1 MSSPAQQLDAKRS
14 AYDSVNQISRTVDNW
29 CAHPIAA
36 ATVFALVV
44 AWMAV
49 GPRVHFSDGWQF
61 VMNTTSSTV
70 TFLMVFIIANSQ
82 KRDTDALLLKL
93 DLLIAANPRTKNTA
107 LEIEAQPDHV
117 TQEVRKEIRELQD
130 ETGDID

>member
-1 MSSPAQQLDAKRS
+1 MSSPAQSAEVKTT

-44 AWMAV
+44 VWIVA
-49 GPRVHFSDGWQF
+49 GPRLHFSDAWQF

-107 LEIEAQPDHV
+107 VEIEAQPDHV
-117 TQEVRKEIRELQD
+117 TQEVRKEIRELRGEPTED
-130 ETGDID
+130 D

>member
-1 MSSPAQQLDAKRS
+1 MSSHDASRDATHV
-14 AYDSVNQISRTVDNW
+14 AYDSVNRLSRTVDGW

-44 AWMAV
+44 LWAMV
-49 GPRVHFSDGWQF
+49 GPSAHFSDAWQF
-61 VMNTTSSTV
+61 AMNTTSSTV

-93 DLLIAANPRTKNTA
+93 DLLIAADPRTKNTA
-107 LEIEAQPDHV
+107 VEIEAQPEHV
-117 TQEVRKEIRELQD
+117 ADEVRKEIRELQGQP
-130 ETGDID
+130 EIEK

>member
-1 MSSPAQQLDAKRS
+1 MSSSAQNVDGKIA

-44 AWMAV
+44 VWMAV
-49 GPRVHFSDGWQF
+49 GPRVHFSDAWQF

-82 KRDTDALLLKL
+82 KRDTDALLLKM

-107 LEIEAQPDHV
+107 VEIEAQPDHV
-117 TQEVRKEIRELQD
+117 TQEVRKEIRELQGEPSAD
-130 ETGDID
+130 D

>member
-1 MSSPAQQLDAKRS
+1 MSSPAQNADAKTS

-44 AWMAV
+44 VWMAV
-49 GPRVHFSDGWQF
+49 GPRVHFSDAWQF
-61 VMNTTSSTV
+61 VMNTASSTV

-107 LEIEAQPDHV
+107 VAIEAQPDHV

-130 ETGDID
+130 ETGADV